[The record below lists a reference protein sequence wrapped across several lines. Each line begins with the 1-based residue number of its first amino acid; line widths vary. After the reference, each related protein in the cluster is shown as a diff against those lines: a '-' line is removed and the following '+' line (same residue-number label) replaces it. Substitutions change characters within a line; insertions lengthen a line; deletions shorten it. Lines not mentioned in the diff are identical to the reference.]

1 MKEDDKRMMQLK
13 KQVWHSQ
20 PLISNEKA
28 LIQHKLISNEKTLI
42 QHKLISVVYYQP
54 LKAESDAQR
63 GKPKA
68 RCDVVVSTAP
78 SAPVGKGKEMM
89 SPGMYACRDID
100 QRNSH

>member
-1 MKEDDKRMMQLK
+1 MRVHSCCITNCYKQKARRKRGK
-13 KQVWHSQ
+13 PNV
-20 PLISNEKA
+20 
-28 LIQHKLISNEKTLI
+28 TLTDEVAMENVEFI
-42 QHKLISVVYYQP
+42 GVVYYQP

-68 RCDVVVSTAP
+68 RCDVVVTTAP

-100 QRNSH
+100 PAGPAGGR